1 MKNDLMIS
9 GVSVWDLAKEYSTP
23 LYIYDE
29 GKITSRMDEF
39 VSSFKSDKFN
49 THVAYASKAF
59 LCKAMAKLVN
69 EKGLCI
75 DVVSGGELYTVLSAG
90 FPAEK
95 IYFHGNNKAPY
106 ELEYA
111 MKSGVGVIV
120 ADNMDEIADI
130 ASMAKELGTV
140 ARVMLRMNPGISAHT
155 HEYIMTSAP
164 DSKFGMALCEIGEIA
179 SAIAAAEGTGHF
191 KFAGIHS
198 HIGSQIFSKDAY
210 VAQIQTMSKFIYELE
225 VKYNLPVEE
234 ISLGGGF
241 AAYYTHKDEPIPVD
255 EVCNTIISECEK
267 QKEALSLS
275 FRTLSIEPGRS
286 IAGEAGYTLYTVGYG
301 KVSAG
306 KKYVFVDG
314 GMGDNIRPAL
324 YGAEYRCDVISKN
337 GNGETSVCTVAGK
350 CCESG
355 DVIINGAEI
364 PDAKKGDLILVYTT
378 GAYGYSMSSNYNRL
392 PRPAVV
398 FVNGTQHR
406 VVVKRETWE
415 DVASHDI
422 TE

>member
-1 MKNDLMIS
+1 MKKDLTIS
-9 GVSVWDLAKEYSTP
+9 GVSVRELAREYSTP
-23 LYIYDE
+23 LYVYDE
-29 GKITSRMDEF
+29 GMMASRMDEF
-39 VSSFKSDKFN
+39 TSNFRSDKFN

-59 LCKAMAKLVN
+59 LCKAMARLVN
-69 EKGLCI
+69 KKGLCI

-111 MKSGVGVIV
+111 LKSGVGTIV
-120 ADNMDEIADI
+120 ADNMDEIRDI
-130 ASMAKELGTV
+130 AAMAEGLDTV
-140 ARVMLRMNPGISAHT
+140 ANVMLRMNPGISAHT

-164 DSKFGMALCEIGEIA
+164 DSKFGMALCDIAEIA
-179 SAIAAAEGTGHF
+179 EAIKEAEKTGHF
-191 KFAGIHS
+191 KFKGIHS
-198 HIGSQIFSKDAY
+198 HIGSQIFAKDAY
-210 VAQIQTMSKFIYELE
+210 IAQIQTMSNFIHDLE
-225 VKYNLPVEE
+225 SEYSLPVKE

-241 AAYYTHKDEPIPVD
+241 AAYYTQKDEPIPVD
-255 EVCNTIISECEK
+255 EVCRTIIAECEK
-267 QKEALSLS
+267 QKDAFALS
-275 FRTLSIEPGRS
+275 FDTLSIEPGRS
-286 IAGEAGYTLYTVGYG
+286 IAGEAGYTVYTVGYG

-324 YGAEYRCDVISKN
+324 YGAEYRCDVISEDD
-337 GNGETSVCTVAGK
+337 NGEASVCTVAGK

-355 DVIINGAEI
+355 DVIINAAEI
-364 PDAKKGDLILVYTT
+364 PNAKKGDLILVYTT

-398 FVNGTQHR
+398 FVNGAESR

-415 DVASHDI
+415 DVASHDV